1 MRRLITRFRQQLQ
14 EVGKFGVVGAVA
26 WVVDTLVFNA
36 CLSGGVNRYTSAV
49 ISTAVSATLAFV
61 GNRYWTWRDRA
72 GANLHRE
79 YGLYVVFNV
88 VGLLIGLGCLFI
100 SHELLGAWQPRIF
113 HTQFADTVAK
123 NGVGLLL
130 GTAFRFWSYRRYV
143 FATVEPDTRTA
154 APVPA
159 AGGD

>member
-1 MRRLITRFRQQLQ
+1 M
-14 EVGKFGVVGAVA
+14 GKFGVVGAVA
-26 WVVDTLVFNA
+26 WVIDTLVFNA

-49 ISTAVSATLAFV
+49 ISTAVSATIAFV

-72 GANLHRE
+72 GASLHRE
-79 YGLYVVFNV
+79 YGLYVIFNI
-88 VGLLIGLGCLFI
+88 VGLLIGLACLFI

-113 HTQFADTVAK
+113 HGQLADTIAK

-143 FATVEPDTRTA
+143 FATDKPNARATA
-154 APVPA
+154 PA
-159 AGGD
+159 TAGD